1 MYLPEF
7 VLTKRE
13 KEILANKL
21 TKRVLVKEMNHPF
34 HAYIVDQQQF
44 NEISYLIKLLLVNNI
59 CMNHPFH
66 AYIVD
71 QQQFNEIANFTE
83 GYRHSINEN
92 RPQVLRAVTQI
103 VNTMSDVQ
111 RIKDPDLR
119 TAAGASI
126 LSAIM
131 GVYTIAPEYGNRLIG
146 MLKSKI

>member
-21 TKRVLVKEMNHPF
+21 TKRILVKEMN
-34 HAYIVDQQQF
+34 
-44 NEISYLIKLLLVNNI
+44 S
-59 CMNHPFH
+59 PFH

-83 GYRHSINEN
+83 GYRESINEN

-146 MLKSKI
+146 MLKSKIWLNRFTIISCIIITKS

>member
-21 TKRVLVKEMNHPF
+21 TKRILVKEMN
-34 HAYIVDQQQF
+34 
-44 NEISYLIKLLLVNNI
+44 S
-59 CMNHPFH
+59 PFH

-83 GYRHSINEN
+83 GYRESINEN